1 MILELIT
8 MSGQA
13 LSRTCQAG
21 FLSRFACNHY
31 QSWHAFTLRN
41 IYLMLK
47 STYFLKF
54 PMNYCQEPSM
64 KRTILIT
71 GASAGFGEACAR
83 KYRGM
88 QTRLILAARRLD
100 KLETLQQELSDTESL
115 VLQLDVRDRKGVAET
130 LAGLPEPFQNV
141 DILINNAGL
150 ALGLEPAHEADLDN
164 WETMV
169 DTNIKGLMYCTRQI
183 LPGMVKRQ
191 QGHIVN
197 IGSVAGSTPYP
208 GGNVYGAT
216 KAFVKQF
223 SNNLRSD
230 LHGTPIRVTNI
241 EPGLAETEFSI
252 VRFNGDVERA
262 AEVYQGTQPLT
273 ADDIA
278 EMVYWV
284 TSLPPHININRLEVM
299 PVCQAWAPFSIYR
312 QKE

>member
-1 MILELIT
+1 
-8 MSGQA
+8 
-13 LSRTCQAG
+13 
-21 FLSRFACNHY
+21 
-31 QSWHAFTLRN
+31 
-41 IYLMLK
+41 
-47 STYFLKF
+47 
-54 PMNYCQEPSM
+54 M
-64 KRTILIT
+64 KKTILIT

-83 KYRGM
+83 KFRGPEN
-88 QTRLILAARRLD
+88 RLILAARRID
-100 KLETLQQELSDTESL
+100 KLEALQKELTGTESL
-115 VLQLDVRDRKGVAET
+115 ALQLDVRDRKGVAET
-130 LAGLPEPFQNV
+130 LAGLPQPFQEI

-164 WETMV
+164 WERMV
-169 DTNIKGLMYCTRQI
+169 DTNIKGLMYCARQI
-183 LPGMVKRQ
+183 LPGMVQRKR
-191 QGHIVN
+191 GHIVN

-230 LHGTPIRVTNI
+230 LHGTPIRITNI
-241 EPGLAETEFSI
+241 EPGLAETEFSL
-252 VRFNGDVERA
+252 VRFDWNAERA

-284 TSLPPHININRLEVM
+284 TSLPSHININRLEVM